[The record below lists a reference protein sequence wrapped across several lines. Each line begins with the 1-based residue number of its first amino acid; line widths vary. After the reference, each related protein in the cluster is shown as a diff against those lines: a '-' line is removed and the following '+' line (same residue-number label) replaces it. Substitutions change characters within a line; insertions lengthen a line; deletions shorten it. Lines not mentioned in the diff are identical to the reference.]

1 MVCGWSTWLFR
12 TLFIGK
18 KSPTA
23 IEPLSIQSGTLVFD
37 TGGAWYDNQVM
48 VAWAN
53 FLLITLKMVDCGM
66 DIPFVALIS
75 SLSIGSDVVVEIR
88 GENAL
93 KLVVDGNVSI
103 ASDLSLNGNSGQQ
116 GIYSGQ
122 GGPGGWASGRGL
134 RNTDLFANLHPALN
148 GQGPGGGRGYE
159 IGKSTGGGSYGGVG
173 SGGLSGG
180 VPGLIYGEDLI
191 TDLVGGSGGG
201 HAIAGSGNA
210 GGGGAI
216 SILAQGSFRLEANA
230 SITANGGVGTSHYD
244 GSGAGGSGGAI
255 RIEASS
261 INNLGKIEAKGGN
274 ATGDASL
281 AGAGG
286 GGRIALLSNG
296 AIFDGDTNASGNK
309 LISGAYG
316 LSFSRSGGTLDT

>member
-1 MVCGWSTWLFR
+1 M
-12 TLFIGK
+12 
-18 KSPTA
+18 
-23 IEPLSIQSGTLVFD
+23 SIQSGTLVFD
-37 TGGAWYDNQVM
+37 TGGAWYDNQGNGGTGQLSSHYIENGGLRYGYSVCR
-48 VAWAN
+48 
-53 FLLITLKMVDCGM
+53 FD
-66 DIPFVALIS
+66 FS

-210 GGGGAI
+210 GGGGGAI

-261 INNLGKIEAKGGN
+261 INNLGKIEAKEAMPPGMPVW
-274 ATGDASL
+274 
-281 AGAGG
+281 
-286 GGRIALLSNG
+286 RVQEEEVVLLYSQWSD
-296 AIFDGDTNASGNK
+296 F
-309 LISGAYG
+309 
-316 LSFSRSGGTLDT
+316 